1 MPEAYVERLDL
12 VPDVDKSQLKVLVH
26 GSAAAK
32 GLKVHSHLLLTGQ
45 ANLVC

>member
-12 VPDVDKSQLKVLVH
+12 VPEVDKSQLKVLVH

-32 GLKVHSHLLLTGQ
+32 GLKVLPHFFFT
-45 ANLVC
+45 V